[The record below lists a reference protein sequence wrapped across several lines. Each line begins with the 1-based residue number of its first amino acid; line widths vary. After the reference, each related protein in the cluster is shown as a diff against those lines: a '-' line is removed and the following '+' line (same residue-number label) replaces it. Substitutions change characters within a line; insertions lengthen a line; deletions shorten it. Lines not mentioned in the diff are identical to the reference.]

1 MKSHKKTGGGDK
13 YLRRKGVGLLFFRVV
28 NARYKERQYVYI
40 KLLESQRQGDKIRHR
55 QLVNLS
61 VINQLPAD
69 RIKPLFEELNKSIAV
84 YKEISKLAPDSCR
97 YVKTSYL
104 LALENAFNVS
114 HHAQDS
120 DSGGI
125 TLSDRKTKHILQD
138 ENIFFDLIL
147 EIARR
152 YGLSPGTIGWVE
164 NIENC
169 TQDNNQLAL
178 FLLDS
183 GGFPL
188 KFQVLEGKTGEG
200 ITGLPDF
207 KTNNEGPEFFLAPS
221 CERLYNALG
230 RLGLSEKE
238 NGYTFKEVFLLKE
251 MAGLPGTPDLSME
264 KLLLFGPESS
274 LQDKKVN
281 SALLAVTGLKKHIAY
296 VRDRLAIQTEG
307 KPQPAQDLICTY
319 FISLFFKKIFDDIM
333 NRHNILQQSLPPRF

>member
-1 MKSHKKTGGGDK
+1 M
-13 YLRRKGVGLLFFRVV
+13 
-28 NARYKERQYVYI
+28 
-40 KLLESQRQGDKIRHR
+40 
-55 QLVNLS
+55 
-61 VINQLPAD
+61 
-69 RIKPLFEELNKSIAV
+69 
-84 YKEISKLAPDSCR
+84 
-97 YVKTSYL
+97 KTSYL

-114 HHAQDS
+114 HHMQES

-125 TLSDRKTKHILQD
+125 TLSDRKAKHILQD

-169 TQDNNQLAL
+169 TQENNQLAL

-188 KFQVLEGKTGEG
+188 KYQVLEEKTGEG
-200 ITGLPDF
+200 ISLPDF
-207 KTNNEGPEFFLAPS
+207 KINNAVPEFFLAPS

-230 RLGLSEKE
+230 RMGLSEKE

-251 MAGLPGTPDLSME
+251 ITGCSGTPDLSME
-264 KLLLFGPESS
+264 KILLFGPESA

-281 SALLAVTGLKKHIAY
+281 SVLLAVTALKKHLAY
-296 VRDRLAIQTEG
+296 VRDRLAMLTEG
-307 KPQPAQDLICTY
+307 KPQSAQDLICTY

-333 NRHNILQQSLPPRF
+333 NRHNILQQLPPPRL

>member
-1 MKSHKKTGGGDK
+1 M
-13 YLRRKGVGLLFFRVV
+13 
-28 NARYKERQYVYI
+28 YI
-40 KLLESQRQGDKIRHR
+40 KLLESQRQGDKIKHR

-61 VINQLPAD
+61 IINQLPAD

-84 YKEISKLAPDSCR
+84 YKEISKLAPDLCR

-114 HHAQDS
+114 RHLLDS
-120 DSGGI
+120 DTGRM
-125 TLSDRKTKHILQD
+125 TLYNRKAKHILQD

-152 YGLSPGTIGWVE
+152 YGLTPGTIGWVE

-169 TQDNNQLAL
+169 TQENNQLAL

-188 KFQVLEGKTGEG
+188 KYQVLEEKTGEG

-207 KTNNEGPEFFLAPS
+207 KINNQGPEFFLAPS

-251 MAGLPGTPDLSME
+251 ISGLPGTPDLSME

-281 SALLAVTGLKKHIAY
+281 SALLAVTGLKKHLAY
-296 VRDRLAIQTEG
+296 VRERLAG
-307 KPQPAQDLICTY
+307 LSGDDPLPAQDLICTY

-333 NRHNILQQSLPPRF
+333 NRHNILQQSPPPRL